1 MNNVKLF
8 KGVNVSLARAV
19 AAAVESCTDPVEEE
33 GGCILAS
40 GLGEFKFMK
49 VLNYKTGTPVARGLY
64 VADPDAFGG
73 EVFPELSRGWN
84 LYASFHTHPTFTAT
98 PSTLDRKE
106 LFRGFKYNYIY
117 SIQEKTLSY
126 SEWSP
131 QNDLHIIYLNL
142 STLNYL
148 SNE

>member
-1 MNNVKLF
+1 MNNIKLF
-8 KGVNVSLARAV
+8 NNINVNLARAV
-19 AAAVESCTDPVEEE
+19 LTGVENCIDLVEEE
-33 GGCILAS
+33 GGVILAS
-40 GLGEFKFMK
+40 STGEFKFIK
-49 VLNYKTGTPVARGLY
+49 VLNYKAGTPVARGLY

-73 EVFPELSRGWN
+73 KVFPELSGGWN

-117 SIQEKTLSY
+117 SVQEKTLSY

-131 QNDLHIIYLNL
+131 KNDLHTIYFNL